1 MKLPVR
7 MSLLLMFVVLA
18 LLAAACGSSD
28 EQSAPTAPVG
38 ADEPSA
44 LPINDNPDD
53 TPATVGACV
62 EGEPDCNDTL
72 AIGEEPQDLPQAGS
86 DDVAPSGM
94 LVDGGITVADLLA
107 RSAVGPIAVKGF
119 LFIDSDGARL
129 CEVLAESFPPQCGGV
144 FVPIEGFDEVLGAP
158 LANSQGI
165 SWTDQPLSFIGDMVN
180 GTFVVDATI
189 MG

>member
-1 MKLPVR
+1 MKLPLR
-7 MSLLLMFVVLA
+7 MSLFLMLAILA
-18 LLAAACGSSD
+18 LVAAACGTSD
-28 EQSAPTAPVG
+28 EQSAPTVPIA

-44 LPINDNPDD
+44 LPLNQNPGD
-53 TPATVGACV
+53 TPAAAGACV

-72 AIGEEPQDLPQAGS
+72 AIGEEPQDLPPPD

-94 LVDGGITVADLLA
+94 LVDGGLSVGDALRVS
-107 RSAVGPIAVKGF
+107 RSGPIAVKGF

-144 FVPIEGFDEVLGAP
+144 FVPIEGFEEILDAP

-165 SWTDQPLSFIGDMVN
+165 SWTDQNVSFLGEFAD
-180 GTFVVDATI
+180 GTFIVDATVS
-189 MG
+189 G

>member
-1 MKLPVR
+1 MKLSVR
-7 MSLLLMFVVLA
+7 MSLLLMFVILA
-18 LLAAACGSSD
+18 LLAAACGTSD
-28 EQSAPTAPVG
+28 EQSAPTTPIG

-44 LPINDNPDD
+44 LPINPNPDD
-53 TPATVGACV
+53 TPAIAGACA

-72 AIGEEPQDLPQAGS
+72 AIGEEPQDLPPPS
-86 DDVAPSGM
+86 DDIAPSGM

-119 LFIDSDGARL
+119 LFIDDDGARL

-144 FVPIEGFDEVLGAP
+144 FVAIEAFEEVLGTP
-158 LANSQGI
+158 LSNSQGI
-165 SWTDQPLSFIGDMVN
+165 SWTDQPVSFIGDMVN

-189 MG
+189 SG